1 MTITGLEA
9 IPVRMGVAPLEEDLG
24 LAPYVSNHDQVESVD
39 RVLIRLETDDGTVGW
54 GEMLVAL
61 KSATVT
67 KTVIEDVVAPEL
79 IGEPIENA
87 HAVLEEFYYPYVRI
101 DPFLGAVDTAVW
113 DAIGKKTDAPISELL
128 SGRVTDAVDVAFCL
142 GILSPEES
150 ATHAREA
157 AEAGF
162 TALKT
167 KAGPDWNVDVERL
180 SAMYD
185 AVDGELDFR
194 LDPNQGWTMT
204 EAVRAL
210 TRLEEQGIL
219 LEYIE
224 QPLRTETF
232 GSYASLRS
240 RTRTPIGVNEDT
252 YFNGN
257 LRQLLKADAI
267 DAAVVDLVPAGGLS
281 AARGQ
286 AAEAQAAGVSVSHH
300 CGFDLGIK
308 TAAMLHLVGSTPAID
323 LAPDSVYYGWDDYVI
338 ENPFE
343 VEDGAYPVPTGPGLG
358 ITVDESAVE
367 RYRLD
372 V

>member
-1 MTITGLEA
+1 MTITDLEA
-9 IPVRMGVAPLEEDLG
+9 IPVRMGVAPLEAELG

-39 RVLIRLETDDGTVGW
+39 RVLVRLETDERILGW

-61 KSATVT
+61 KSASVT
-67 KTVIEDVVAPEL
+67 KTVLEDVIAPKL
-79 IGEPIENA
+79 IGESIENA

-113 DAIGKKTDAPISELL
+113 DALGKKNDAPISELL
-128 SGRVTDAVDVAFCL
+128 GGRVTDEVDVAFCL
-142 GILSPEES
+142 GILSPEKS
-150 ATHAREA
+150 AVHAQQA
-157 AEAGF
+157 ADAGF
-162 TALKT
+162 TSLKT

-180 SAMYD
+180 AAMHD

-210 TRLEEQGIL
+210 TRLENRGIL

-224 QPLRTETF
+224 QPIRTETF

-267 DAAVVDLVPAGGLS
+267 DAAVIDLVPAGGLS

-286 AAEAQAAGVSVSHH
+286 AAEAEAAGVSVSHH

-308 TAAMLHLVGSTPAID
+308 TAAMLHLVGSTAAID
-323 LAPDSVYYGWDDYVI
+323 MAPDSVYYGWEDYVLVD
-338 ENPFE
+338 PFE
-343 VEDGAYPVPTGPGLG
+343 VQNGAYPVPTGPGLG
-358 ITVDESAVE
+358 ITVDESKVE
-367 RYRLD
+367 EYRLD
-372 V
+372 A

>member
-1 MTITGLEA
+1 
-9 IPVRMGVAPLEEDLG
+9 
-24 LAPYVSNHDQVESVD
+24 
-39 RVLIRLETDDGTVGW
+39 
-54 GEMLVAL
+54 
-61 KSATVT
+61 
-67 KTVIEDVVAPEL
+67 
-79 IGEPIENA
+79 
-87 HAVLEEFYYPYVRI
+87 
-101 DPFLGAVDTAVW
+101 
-113 DAIGKKTDAPISELL
+113 
-128 SGRVTDAVDVAFCL
+128 
-142 GILSPEES
+142 
-150 ATHAREA
+150 
-157 AEAGF
+157 
-162 TALKT
+162 
-167 KAGPDWNVDVERL
+167 
-180 SAMYD
+180 
-185 AVDGELDFR
+185 
-194 LDPNQGWTMT
+194 MT

-267 DAAVVDLVPAGGLS
+267 DAAVVDLVPAGGLGCS
-281 AARGQ
+281 RAGRGG
-286 AAEAQAAGVSVSHH
+286 QAAGVSVSHH

-343 VEDGAYPVPTGPGLG
+343 VEDGAYPVPTGPGLR